1 MSKTTDPKQSLLRT
15 IPGVDR
21 LAADSALDAWRERVP
36 DSAINNAA
44 REAIDACRAAF
55 LRGEGCDAVEPE
67 TLHSALVAEVVRRV
81 EQLDCLPLSSVINAT
96 GILIHTGLGRS
107 PLAQRAVDAI
117 ADVAG
122 HYAPVELDM
131 PTGSRGQRND
141 IVRALLCE
149 LTGAESAIVVNNTAA
164 AMLHVLSVV
173 GKGKNVLLSRGE
185 MVEIGGSFRMPDVM
199 AAAGVTL
206 REVGTTNK
214 TRLSDYADNIDEN
227 TAALLKVHPSNYRI
241 QGFTQSVSIE
251 DLAQLGKER
260 GVAVIDDI
268 GSGALFDYG
277 PWGLSDEPIA
287 RRSVEAGADLVCFS
301 GDKLLGG
308 PQAGII
314 VGKKTWVDRCE
325 KHPLMRALRVGKLT
339 LAALGATLQLH
350 RDPAMAAKHIPV
362 LQALTAPI
370 ESLRKRAEQ
379 IASQIA
385 SHESIAQATVV
396 DTEAYMGGGSNPAQA
411 VPSVAVRLQAKTI
424 GEDVLAKR
432 LRTYGGE
439 CCCGGAGV
447 AVLPRVAEG
456 ALWLDVRTVF
466 PAQDAAVVRAVLHA
480 ASTPAEDRVQ

>member
-1 MSKTTDPKQSLLRT
+1 MGKTTDTSDTRQAMLRS

-21 LAADSALDAWRERVP
+21 LAADGALDVWRGRVP
-36 DSAINNAA
+36 ETVINGAA
-44 REAIDACRAAF
+44 REAIDGCRAS
-55 LRGEGCDAVEPE
+55 LLKGDAPLAADPDA
-67 TLHSALVAEVVRRV
+67 LHAALVAEVAARL
-81 EQLDCLPLSSVINAT
+81 EQLARPPLASVINAT

-107 PLAQRAVDAI
+107 PLAQRAVDAL
-117 ADVAG
+117 ADVAA

-131 PTGSRGQRND
+131 PTGARGQRND

-214 TRLSDYADNIDEN
+214 TRLSDYANHTDDD
-227 TAALLKVHPSNYRI
+227 TAGYLKVHPSNYRI
-241 QGFTQSVSIE
+241 QGFTATVEIE
-251 DLAQLGKER
+251 DLCKLGQER

-268 GSGALFDYG
+268 GSGAMFDYT

-287 RRSVEAGADLVCFS
+287 RRSVQAGADLVCFS

-314 VGKKTWVDRCE
+314 VGKKHWVDRCE

-350 RDPAMAAKHIPV
+350 RDPKMAAERIPV
-362 LQALTAPI
+362 LRALTTPPEA
-370 ESLRKRAEQ
+370 LRMRAEVLANALAADPR
-379 IASQIA
+379 IAEA
-385 SHESIAQATVV
+385 VV
-396 DTEAYMGGGSNPAQA
+396 ADTEAYMGGGSNPAQA
-411 VPSVAVRLQAKTI
+411 VPSVAVRLRAASV
-424 GEDVLAKR
+424 GEDELAKR
-432 LRTYGGE
+432 LRQGDRP
-439 CCCGGAGV
+439 
-447 AVLPRVAEG
+447 VLPRVADG
-456 ALWLDVRTVF
+456 ALWLDLRTVF
-466 PAQDAAVVRAVLHA
+466 PEQDALLTQAVLGA
-480 ASTPAEDRVQ
+480 LSA

>member
-1 MSKTTDPKQSLLRT
+1 MGKTTDANDTRQALLRA

-21 LAADSALDAWRERVP
+21 LAADAALAPWRGRLPESV
-36 DSAINNAA
+36 INAA
-44 REAIDACRAAF
+44 ARASIDACRAA
-55 LRGEGCDAVEPE
+55 LLKGDDESAQGAATPDG
-67 TLHSALVAEVVRRV
+67 LHARLAADVCARL
-81 EQLDCLPLSSVINAT
+81 EQLARPPLASVINAT

-107 PLAQRAVDAI
+107 PLAKPAVDALG
-117 ADVAG
+117 DVAA

-131 PTGSRGQRND
+131 DTGGRGQRND
-141 IVRALLCE
+141 IVRELLCE

-214 TRLSDYADNIDEN
+214 TRLSDYADNTDDD
-227 TAALLKVHPSNYRI
+227 TAGYLKVHPSNYRI
-241 QGFTQSVSIE
+241 QGFTASVEIE
-251 DLAQLGKER
+251 ALCKLGQER

-268 GSGALFDYG
+268 GSGAMFDYS
-277 PWGLSDEPIA
+277 PWGLSDEPVA
-287 RRSVEAGADLVCFS
+287 RRSVQAGADLVCFS

-314 VGKKTWVDRCE
+314 VGKKQWVDRCE

-350 RDPAMAAKHIPV
+350 RDPKMAAEHIPV
-362 LQALTAPI
+362 LRALTTPPEA
-370 ESLRKRAEQ
+370 LRLRAVQLAQQLADEPG
-379 IASQIA
+379 IA
-385 SHESIAQATVV
+385 EATVH

-411 VPSVAVRLQAKTI
+411 VPSVAVRLRAQAV
-424 GEDVLAKR
+424 GEDELANR
-432 LRTYGGE
+432 LRTSTTPL
-439 CCCGGAGV
+439 
-447 AVLPRVAEG
+447 LPRVAAG
-456 ALWLDVRTVF
+456 ALWLDVRTIF
-466 PAQDAAVVRAVLHA
+466 PEQDAAVVQAVRTAL
-480 ASTPAEDRVQ
+480 TG